1 MPKNIIAVF
10 VIIVFIVS
18 FGTGYTFGKRNVQT
32 NSNTEHAMDM
42 ADTKKVEEVHEIAD
56 MAHMMEDMSAGLVG
70 KTGDD
75 FDKAFLDEMIIH
87 HKGAVDMANLAIKNA
102 GHKEIVDL
110 SRAIIRAQ
118 NKEITDM
125 QNWKKVWFNNK

>member
-1 MPKNIIAVF
+1 MPKNIITVF
-10 VIIVFIVS
+10 VIVVFVAS
-18 FGTGYTFGKRNVQT
+18 FGIGYTFGKRNVQT
-32 NSNTEHAMDM
+32 NSNTEHTMDM
-42 ADTKKVEEVHEIAD
+42 ADTKKVEEVHEVAD
-56 MAHMMEDMSAGLVG
+56 MAHTMSDMNAGLVG

-102 GHKEIVDL
+102 KHKEIVDL

>member
-1 MPKNIIAVF
+1 MPKNIITVF
-10 VIIVFIVS
+10 VIVVFVAS
-18 FGTGYTFGKRNVQT
+18 FGIGYTFGKRNVQT
-32 NSNTEHAMDM
+32 NSNTEHTMDM
-42 ADTKKVEEVHEIAD
+42 TNTKKVEEVHEIAD

-87 HKGAVDMANLAIKNA
+87 HKGAVDMANLALKNSKR
-102 GHKEIVDL
+102 KEITDL

-118 NKEITDM
+118 NEEITDM
-125 QNWKKVWFNNK
+125 KSWQKAWFGNK

>member
-1 MPKNIIAVF
+1 MPKNIITVF
-10 VIIVFIVS
+10 VIVVFVAS
-18 FGTGYTFGKRNVQT
+18 FGIGYTFGKKNAKPDAD
-32 NSNTEHAMDM
+32 HAMEM
-42 ADTKKVEEVHEIAD
+42 VETKKVEEVHEIAD

-87 HKGAVDMANLAIKNA
+87 HKGAVDMANLALKNSKR
-102 GHKEIVDL
+102 KEITDL

-118 NKEITDM
+118 NEEITDM
-125 QNWKKVWFNNK
+125 KSWQNAWFGNK